1 MKVMLT
7 PEIIV
12 KVWKLHEKNIDS
24 GLIADTLGIS
34 EGSAR
39 RVIQIMTAAKNGE
52 DVYSIGEPNNHKKLK
67 AFAKSYF
74 APPELPKV
82 EPPKV
87 EIAEEPCKPT
97 SAEDIF
103 KEFAVSVLFE
113 LSHISKL
120 LEKIC
125 DDLGVNENGKA

>member
-12 KVWKLHEKNIDS
+12 KVWKLHEKDIDN

-39 RVIQIMTAAKNGE
+39 RVIQI
-52 DVYSIGEPNNHKKLK
+52 
-67 AFAKSYF
+67 
-74 APPELPKV
+74 
-82 EPPKV
+82 
-87 EIAEEPCKPT
+87 
-97 SAEDIF
+97 SAEDMF

-120 LEKIC
+120 LERIC
-125 DDLGVNENGKA
+125 DDLGVNESGKA

>member
-12 KVWKLHEKNIDS
+12 KVWKLHEKNIDN
-24 GLIADTLGIS
+24 GLIADTLGMS
-34 EGSAR
+34 EHSVQ
-39 RVIQIMTAAKNGE
+39 RVVRFMTAAKNGE
-52 DVYSIGEPNNHKKLK
+52 DVDSIGEANNHRKLK
-67 AFAKSYF
+67 DFAKSYF

-82 EPPKV
+82 EIV
-87 EIAEEPCKPT
+87 EEPCKPM
-97 SAEDIF
+97 SAEDVF

-120 LEKIC
+120 LERLC

>member
-12 KVWKLHEKNIDS
+12 KVWKLHEKNIDV

-34 EGSAR
+34 EGSVR

-67 AFAKSYF
+67 DFAKWYF

-82 EPPKV
+82 ELPKV
-87 EIAEEPCKPT
+87 EAVEEPCKPI

-113 LSHISKL
+113 LSHIARL
-120 LEKIC
+120 LERIC